1 MNDTASSPLI
11 VPLLCVL
18 RCLVPVLILFGIS
31 YLLRRFGFITESPPE
46 PKEKEEPNENDH
58 SGKGDL
64 AHGSV

>member
-1 MNDTASSPLI
+1 MNNTTSSPLI

-18 RCLVPVLILFGIS
+18 RCIVPILILFGIS
-31 YLLRRFGFITESPPE
+31 YLLRRLGFIIDPPSE
-46 PKEKEEPNENDH
+46 PKEEHEDNNH